1 MPDLPTGRDLR
12 RLAHELE
19 GALERSADDA
29 IEWLASPSG
38 QRLRALAARGLVLA
52 APAIL
57 QHPVFRTTPLGRLVR
72 LVGTTAAIAKLADLI
87 RDWEPAPMA
96 RAKS

>member
-12 RLAHELE
+12 RLARELE
-19 GALERSADDA
+19 DALERSADDA
-29 IEWLASPSG
+29 LAWLASPSG
-38 QRLRALAARGLVLA
+38 QRFRAFAARGLALA

-57 QHPVFRTTPLGRLVR
+57 HHPVFRTTPLGRLVR
-72 LVGTTAAIAKLADLI
+72 MVGTTAAIAKLADLI
-87 RDWEPAPMA
+87 RDWEPAPLA